1 MSNYDNAS
9 PNPFYLLQLLLSL
22 HELDLQVA
30 PLLVGLLVLLL
41 SLENLVPLPL
51 LQDLLELGL
60 VLRSQAPARNQ
71 SSEAARYHL
80 ETKNRASSTT
90 RDVAAGLRPEGD

>member
-1 MSNYDNAS
+1 MSAIYRIHRVKLQQR
-9 PNPFYLLQLLLSL
+9 PPPFYLLQLLLSL

-71 SSEAARYHL
+71 SSEAAAL
-80 ETKNRASSTT
+80 S
-90 RDVAAGLRPEGD
+90 P